1 VLKSIVV
8 DILKITLYMN
18 TIAKLPSGKILDISR
33 FVALIPILN
42 VVNTS
47 YDLILEGCSTP
58 INIEANDAHAL
69 EQLLESDKNKH
80 QDSDAFGYEQEQ
92 LKRNQRPLELL
103 AKRIEL
109 HRNMSKEESQ
119 ERQELFE
126 EFKQIID
133 AERQPG
139 QKLYSE
145 K

>member
-1 VLKSIVV
+1 
-8 DILKITLYMN
+8 MN

-33 FVALIPILN
+33 FVALIPITN
-42 VVNTS
+42 AVNPS
-47 YDLILEGCSTP
+47 YDLILEGYSTP
-58 INIEANDAHAL
+58 LNIEANDAHAL
-69 EQLLESDKNKH
+69 EQLLKSNQNKH
-80 QDSDAFGYEQEQ
+80 KDSDTLGYEQEQ

-109 HRNMSKEESQ
+109 HRNMSEEESRQ
-119 ERQELFE
+119 RQELFE

-133 AERQPG
+133 AERRPG

>member
-1 VLKSIVV
+1 
-8 DILKITLYMN
+8 MN

-33 FVALIPILN
+33 FVALIPITN
-42 VVNTS
+42 VVNAS
-47 YDLILEGCSTP
+47 YNLILEGYSTP

-69 EQLLESDKNKH
+69 EQLLESNQNK
-80 QDSDAFGYEQEQ
+80 QNNDILSYEQEQ

-119 ERQELFE
+119 QRQELFE

-133 AERQPG
+133 AERLPG

>member
-1 VLKSIVV
+1 
-8 DILKITLYMN
+8 MN

-33 FVALIPILN
+33 FVALIPITN
-42 VVNTS
+42 VVNAS
-47 YDLILEGCSTP
+47 YNLILEGYSTP

-69 EQLLESDKNKH
+69 EQLLESNQNK
-80 QDSDAFGYEQEQ
+80 QNNDILSYEQEQ

-119 ERQELFE
+119 QRQELFE

-133 AERQPG
+133 AERLPG
-139 QKLYSE
+139 QKLYLE